1 MGNTVKPLVWAPV
14 LGTNERAHSD
24 GLCYEV
30 AQRTSSGEWFWWLQH
45 IPHRL
50 SVPFSTLE
58 AAKAAAQADYEA
70 RILSAL
76 QPGDGW
82 LGIAR
87 PIAEWH
93 EDMGFCVWWWW
104 TGTEWAGEPAWIGSP
119 NCSDWPG
126 YHTHFTPHPNMPLP
140 APPACLPQ
148 GEETR

>member
-70 RILSAL
+70 RIRAAL
-76 QPGDGW
+76 IP
-82 LGIAR
+82 
-87 PIAEWH
+87 
-93 EDMGFCVWWWW
+93 
-104 TGTEWAGEPAWIGSP
+104 
-119 NCSDWPG
+119 
-126 YHTHFTPHPNMPLP
+126 TPPTVSYDVAAQKQQQAAQTLWDLLHMKNGAL
-140 APPACLPQ
+140 
-148 GEETR
+148 